1 MYRIKLLYSTVNKL
15 SQIYRGVKK
24 RKKFALT
31 LLFASMLLCF
41 PWLSVASDAS
51 VAPEIKEL
59 QDKDTGVVLKVW
71 SERTVKNS
79 EYKNLFQVVTNI
91 ELT

>member
-1 MYRIKLLYSTVNKL
+1 M
-15 SQIYRGVKK
+15 
-24 RKKFALT
+24 
-31 LLFASMLLCF
+31 
-41 PWLSVASDAS
+41 
-51 VAPEIKEL
+51 APEIKEL